1 MHRSELL
8 PHWLEREKGGIPG
21 GDFLDNARWC
31 DPRISNALFER
42 PSNHITDAGV
52 RLAARV
58 LHRKAS
64 PLVPSR
70 LTELFR
76 MTEQVN
82 RHVVRALWTAGSH
95 STCSF
100 GTVRVRLPRGIFVRR
115 RPARRRLCKRCVLA

>member
-1 MHRSELL
+1 M
-8 PHWLEREKGGIPG
+8 
-21 GDFLDNARWC
+21 
-31 DPRISNALFER
+31 
-42 PSNHITDAGV
+42 
-52 RLAARV
+52 AARV

-82 RHVVRALWTAGSH
+82 RRVVRALLIAGSH
-95 STCSF
+95 STCSI
-100 GTVRVRLPRGIFVRR
+100 GTVRVRLPSGIFMRR